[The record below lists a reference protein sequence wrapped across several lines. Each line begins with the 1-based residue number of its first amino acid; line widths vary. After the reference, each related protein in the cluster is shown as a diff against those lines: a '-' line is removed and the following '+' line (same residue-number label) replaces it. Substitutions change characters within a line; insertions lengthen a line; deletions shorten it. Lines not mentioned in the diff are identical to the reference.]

1 MKKILV
7 VILFFVA
14 FKSNA
19 QTDSTKVYGLQ
30 IMARQLEYVI
40 GQCLN
45 PNNDSLYQ
53 VYIDMRQK
61 FRISFPPT
69 GATLVTI
76 DSIPTYELAILYN
89 YTLSNPDGI
98 GYGNQ
103 FKTTIASARTSNTYL
118 DRLCTFF
125 ESYWTSRLIELRTSG
140 KKILKGK

>member
-1 MKKILV
+1 MFL
-7 VILFFVA
+7 VA

-19 QTDSTKVYGLQ
+19 QTDSTKVYNLQ

-40 GQCLN
+40 GQCMN
-45 PNNDSLYQ
+45 SNNDSLYQ
-53 VYIDMRQK
+53 VYIDLRPK
-61 FRISFPPT
+61 FRVANPPV
-69 GATLVTI
+69 GPTLVTI

-103 FKTTIASARTSNTYL
+103 FKTTIASARTTNTYL

-125 ESYWTSRLIELRTSG
+125 ESYWTNKLIELRVSG
-140 KKILKGK
+140 RKILRGK